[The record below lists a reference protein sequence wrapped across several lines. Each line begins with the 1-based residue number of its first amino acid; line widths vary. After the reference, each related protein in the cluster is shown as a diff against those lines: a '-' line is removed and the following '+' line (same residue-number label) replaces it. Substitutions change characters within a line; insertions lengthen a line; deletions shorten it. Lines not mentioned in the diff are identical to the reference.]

1 MILRNRLKYAILAGV
16 LALASPSKTASSDL
30 SFMVLN
36 LKKFTIKAPLE
47 QRLKLVEGMETES
60 LARIVDYDSFIRA
73 ASSRYVSPATLYSMI
88 YQESRGNPRARSP
101 KGEEGLL
108 QITPI
113 TQRHLGMKRGE
124 AFDPEIAIAKG
135 TEYYSQLLDYFHGN
149 EVLALAAY
157 NYGQRSVDTILKK
170 KGLNPKTATYENFGR
185 FLNRET
191 RNYIQ
196 DVLANREAI
205 KEYL

>member
-73 ASSRYVSPATLYSMI
+73 ASSGYISPATLYSMI
-88 YQESRGNPRARSP
+88 YQESKGYPRARSP
-101 KGEEGLL
+101 KGAEGLL

-113 TQRHLGMKRGE
+113 TQRHLGMKSGE
-124 AFDPEIAIAKG
+124 AFNPKIAIAKG
-135 TEYYSQLLDYFHGN
+135 KEYYSQLLDYFHGN
-149 EVLALAAY
+149 EILALAAY